1 MEGTAPPSL
10 DIVEGDLG
18 VWRTL
23 IHLLWTLLKWT
34 SGCGRHLLWALL
46 KGTSGIQHHRPYCWG
61 TTQQQKGQSQCQCAI
76 VLCAFSLF
84 MLHIY
89 SELSAP
95 AQKLSR
101 WPTVAGFSVCLG
113 LFGFV
118 GVCLGLLVF
127 YTKHSFSLIH
137 GWVCYTSTFDS
148 GVNTAPSTGCH
159 CVWQRF

>member
-34 SGCGRHLLWALL
+34 SGCGRHLLRALL

-101 WPTVAGFSVCLG
+101 WPTVAGFSVCWG

-118 GVCLGLLVF
+118 GVCWFSTLSTVF
-127 YTKHSFSLIH
+127 H
-137 GWVCYTSTFDS
+137 
-148 GVNTAPSTGCH
+148 
-159 CVWQRF
+159 